1 MRNIGRVR
9 GCTSCP
15 AFIVELC
22 NNPGAMAR
30 SYVLF
35 AAVLFGTTGTAQA
48 LGPAG
53 LSPLT
58 VGAARVVLGGGVLG
72 LLALPG
78 SRAAARMSPGLVLCA
93 GVAIAIYQL
102 TFFEAV
108 HRAGVAVGAVV
119 AIGSGPIA
127 AGVLERGFGD
137 TWPGARWRAATALA
151 IAGIVALTLG
161 GAGRAAAS
169 TTGVLLALAS
179 GTAYAT
185 YTVIAKRLLSGG
197 AGPVRVMGAAFGV
210 GSLLLLPVL
219 LVGNTQW
226 LHTTRGI
233 ELAAYLAVGPTILAY
248 LLFARGLRRLTASE
262 TTTIVLA
269 EPVTATI
276 LGVVVLHQPLGA
288 AAIVGVLLVIAGI
301 GVLALPTLQRVPA

>member
-1 MRNIGRVR
+1 
-9 GCTSCP
+9 
-15 AFIVELC
+15 
-22 NNPGAMAR
+22 MAR
-30 SYVLF
+30 SYVLL

-53 LSPLT
+53 SSPLT

-72 LLALPG
+72 LLAFAG
-78 SRAAARMSPGLVLCA
+78 SRAAARMSPALVLCA
-93 GVAIAIYQL
+93 GVAVAIYQL

-127 AGVLERGFGD
+127 AGVLERSFGD
-137 TWPGARWRAATALA
+137 TWPGARWLAATVLA
-151 IAGIVALTLG
+151 IAGIVALSFG
-161 GAGRAAAS
+161 GTGHAAAS
-169 TTGVLLALAS
+169 TSGILLALVS
-179 GTAYAT
+179 GAAYAT
-185 YTVIAKRLLSGG
+185 YTVIAKRLLYTG
-197 AGPVRVMGAAFGV
+197 APPVRVMGSAFGV

-219 LVGNTQW
+219 LTGNTQW
-226 LHTTRGI
+226 LHSTRGI
-233 ELAAYLAVGPTILAY
+233 ELAAYLAVGTTILAY

-276 LGVVVLHQPLGA
+276 LGVAVLHQPLGA
-288 AAIVGVLLVIAGI
+288 TAIVGVLLVIAGI
-301 GVLALPTLQRVPA
+301 GVLALPNLERVPA

>member
-1 MRNIGRVR
+1 M
-9 GCTSCP
+9 P
-15 AFIVELC
+15 
-22 NNPGAMAR
+22 R
-30 SYVLF
+30 SYVLL

-53 LSPLT
+53 SSPIT
-58 VGAARVVLGGGVLG
+58 VGAARVVFGGGVLG
-72 LLALPG
+72 LLAFAG
-78 SRAAARMSPGLVLCA
+78 SRESARMSPALVLCA
-93 GVAIAIYQL
+93 GAAVAIYQL

-137 TWPGARWRAATALA
+137 TWPGARWLAATALA
-151 IAGIVALTLG
+151 IAGIIALSLG
-161 GAGRAAAS
+161 GTGHTAAS
-169 TTGVLLALAS
+169 TTGILLALAS
-179 GTAYAT
+179 GTTYAT
-185 YTVIAKRLLSGG
+185 YTVIAKRLLSHG

-219 LVGNTQW
+219 LIGNTEW
-226 LHTTRGI
+226 LHSTRGV

-269 EPVTATI
+269 EPVTATV
-276 LGVVVLHQPLGA
+276 LGVTVLHQPLGA
-288 AAIVGVLLVIAGI
+288 TAVVGVLLVIAGI
-301 GVLALPTLQRVPA
+301 GVLALPSRPQRVAA

>member
-1 MRNIGRVR
+1 
-9 GCTSCP
+9 
-15 AFIVELC
+15 
-22 NNPGAMAR
+22 MAR
-30 SYVLF
+30 SPVLL

-72 LLALPG
+72 LLAFTG
-78 SRAAARMSPGLVLCA
+78 SRTAARMSPALVLCA
-93 GVAIAIYQL
+93 GAAIAIYQL

-137 TWPGARWRAATALA
+137 AWPGARWLAATALA
-151 IAGIVALTLG
+151 IAGIVALSLG
-161 GAGRAAAS
+161 GTGHAAAS
-169 TTGVLLALAS
+169 TTGILLALAS
-179 GTAYAT
+179 GATYAT
-185 YTVIAKRLLSGG
+185 YTVIAKRLLDAG
-197 AGPVRVMGAAFGV
+197 AGQVRVMGAAFGV

-219 LVGNTQW
+219 LIGETQW

-248 LLFARGLRRLTASE
+248 LLFARGLQRLTASE

-276 LGVVVLHQPLGA
+276 LSVAVLHQPLGA
-288 AAIVGVLLVIAGI
+288 TAIAGVVLVIAGI
-301 GVLALPTLQRVPA
+301 GVLALPNLEPVPA

>member
-1 MRNIGRVR
+1 
-9 GCTSCP
+9 
-15 AFIVELC
+15 
-22 NNPGAMAR
+22 MAR
-30 SYVLF
+30 SSVLL

-72 LLALPG
+72 LLAFAG
-78 SRAAARMSPGLVLCA
+78 SRSAARMSPALVLSA
-93 GVAIAIYQL
+93 GAAVASYQL

-127 AGVLERGFGD
+127 AGVLERSFGD
-137 TWPGARWRAATALA
+137 TWPGARWLAATALA
-151 IAGIVALTLG
+151 IAGIAALSLG
-161 GAGRAAAS
+161 GAGHAAAS
-169 TTGVLLALAS
+169 TSGILLALAS
-179 GTAYAT
+179 GATYAT
-185 YTVIAKRLLSGG
+185 YTVIAKRLLHAG

-219 LVGNTQW
+219 LVGETQW

-248 LLFARGLRRLTASE
+248 LLFARGLQRLMASE

-276 LGVVVLHQPLGA
+276 LSVAVLHQPLGA
-288 AAIVGVLLVIAGI
+288 TAIVGVVLVIAGI
-301 GVLALPTLQRVPA
+301 GVLALPSFEPEPA